1 MIQFPQ
7 RQSYLASKEDLHKT
21 IFCNAANRRVIMHHS
36 VQMAALAEEAELC
49 KGGISGRILVLWDDA
64 FSSLTSQ
71 LAPNAQASADEPPI
85 TGHVPLPKRRP
96 IPRP

>member
-21 IFCNAANRRVIMHHS
+21 ILCNASNRRVIMHHS
-36 VQMAALAEEAELC
+36 VQMAALAGEAELC

-71 LAPNAQASADEPPI
+71 LAPLRMR
-85 TGHVPLPKRRP
+85 H
-96 IPRP
+96 

>member
-21 IFCNAANRRVIMHHS
+21 IFCNASNRRVIMHHS
-36 VQMAALAEEAELC
+36 VQMAALAGEAELC

-64 FSSLTSQ
+64 FSSLRSQ
-71 LAPNAQASADEPPI
+71 LAPCGCATNQD
-85 TGHVPLPKRRP
+85 GPLC
-96 IPRP
+96 

>member
-36 VQMAALAEEAELC
+36 VQMAALASEA
-49 KGGISGRILVLWDDA
+49 A
-64 FSSLTSQ
+64 
-71 LAPNAQASADEPPI
+71 
-85 TGHVPLPKRRP
+85 
-96 IPRP
+96 